1 MAHKKS
7 GGSTSNGRDTEGRRL
22 GLKKSGRDR
31 PSLPAISSFVSAAP
45 SIIPVKTSVWVKTTP
60 FLPLPKVRYLS
71 RNRVTKRLFPV
82 VTE

>member
-22 GLKKSGRDR
+22 GLKNRADR

-60 FLPLPKVRYLS
+60 FCHCR
-71 RNRVTKRLFPV
+71 R
-82 VTE
+82 